1 MNPTATTASTRP
13 PAGRLAAVL
22 LGAIRFY
29 QAALRPVNPWGC
41 KFYPSCSHY
50 ALEAI
55 EKHGAPRGLGL
66 AARRLGRCRPGTTG
80 GYDPVP
86 ESDADTGRAGELTP
100 SEI

>member
-1 MNPTATTASTRP
+1 MTPTATTHSTRS
-13 PAGRLAAVL
+13 PAGGLATLL
-22 LGAIRFY
+22 LGTIRFY
-29 QAALRPVNPWGC
+29 QAALRPMNAWGC

-55 EKHGAPRGLGL
+55 ERHGVTRGIGL
-66 AARRLGRCRPGTTG
+66 AARRLGRCRPGTRG

-86 ESDADTGRAGELTP
+86 EPDAEAGRTRELTP